1 MFFIR
6 EGHLRVEN
14 GVYSSLNHSLKLEM
28 PILASLSFRELP
40 CAEKYLFDKQSTHTI
55 FKLMI
60 LNNSFV
66 LVEDFRVSGDLK
78 IWSKESK
85 NVAIHPDIPFF
96 SI

>member
-1 MFFIR
+1 M
-6 EGHLRVEN
+6 
-14 GVYSSLNHSLKLEM
+14 LKND
-28 PILASLSFRELP
+28 
-40 CAEKYLFDKQSTHTI
+40 LFDKQSTHTI

-60 LNNSFV
+60 LKNSFV